1 MSMVRCKANLHYYD
15 GKKHRQCPYCRQ
27 TVLEGAGDERRG
39 NDATRKVGGGPQKAG
54 NAPERRADEAT
65 RLVSA
70 SDERT
75 QLIAGKGAVSTEES
89 PVVGWL
95 VVEKGPGRGTDHR
108 ISPGQNRIGRSKQM
122 EISLGQGDSA
132 ISADAHALVIY
143 DYQNNSFFLKHGA
156 GKNLTYLNGKAVLE
170 PRELSA
176 YDRITVGE
184 TQLLFLPL
192 CGERFSWD
200 A

>member
-15 GKKHRQCPYCRQ
+15 SKKHRQCPYCRQ

-39 NDATRKVGGGPQKAG
+39 NATRKAG
-54 NAPERRADEAT
+54 SGNPVAGKAPERRPDEAT
-65 RLVSA
+65 RHISA
-70 SDERT
+70 MDDRT
-75 QLIAGKGAVSTEES
+75 QLIAGKGAASTEES

-95 VVEKGPGRGTDHR
+95 VVTKGPGRGADYR
-108 ISPGQNRIGRSKQM
+108 INPGQNRIGRSKQM

-143 DYQNNSFFLKHGA
+143 DYQNNRFFLKHGS
-156 GKNLTYLNGKAVLE
+156 GKNLTYLNGAAVLE